1 MSEVSTTS
9 TPSATSAPPRQRAP
23 PEHYQFKFYDSL
35 SSVHNYDWKMF
46 MWLASLKEIENLI
59 YLFII
64 VWNAISLRNQHSSE
78 RLTKDLVDETHNM
91 IQLIE
96 ELASLKA
103 LSNERKVTIIKTLDD
118 YKECRINDRN
128 SSQRTTLSNNAWI
141 ELESFGLPY
150 NSHTFEEQLN
160 RCYTYHKEI
169 LRKMILSRMES
180 FRSIAKQIETKN
192 ILEQETEI
200 ESTENSEREIIMPNQ
215 NNVVDAEWRDNDKNN
230 SIQLVKDIENLN
242 RALNKA
248 IGVKRNVKE
257 IKKEA
262 VAELFNSYN
271 CTTDVNTK
279 QMKLVLDAVLQRHLI
294 KNILDYANYYF
305 TGVQKN
311 DNLEYFTGLQKNDN
325 LEAVIL
331 SKTEELINLT
341 SQFEDTNL
349 EIDENA
355 QTLPTILRQQ
365 NYATL
370 GHRVFS
376 KNHPFVNQLVNDLT
390 KEMNRYRILDS
401 EEKNKKFE
409 DDIITILIQF
419 LRIFYF
425 RLKTQEPTPSF
436 KFYESGTNIDPFYMD
451 GMWEGHY
458 EDYVVEICS
467 FPAII
472 VESDERAYIKAQVIA
487 RPKEE
492 LHEDEESDY

>member
-1 MSEVSTTS
+1 MSKVSTTS
-9 TPSATSAPPRQRAP
+9 VSSTISAPSRQREPA
-23 PEHYQFKFYDSL
+23 DSL
-35 SSVHNYDWKMF
+35 
-46 MWLASLKEIENLI
+46 
-59 YLFII
+59 
-64 VWNAISLRNQHSSE
+64 VWNAISLRKQNHA
-78 RLTKDLVDETHNM
+78 RLS
-91 IQLIE
+91 E
-96 ELASLKA
+96 ELADETNSIIRLIKELATLKA
-103 LSNERKVTIIKTLDD
+103 LSNEREVTIIKTLDD
-118 YKECRINDRN
+118 YKNCRLSEKNSLRN
-128 SSQRTTLSNNAWI
+128 TLSDNAWE

-150 NSHTFEEQLN
+150 DSRIFEKQLN
-160 RCYTYHKEI
+160 HCYTYHKEN

-200 ESTENSEREIIMPNQ
+200 ESTENSKREIIMLNQ

-271 CTTDVNTK
+271 CTTNVNKK

-294 KNILDYANYYF
+294 KNIWDSADYYF

-311 DNLEYFTGLQKNDN
+311 DNSEYYSTGSQKNDN
-325 LEAVIL
+325 LEAAIR

-341 SQFEDTNL
+341 SQFENTNL

-376 KNHPFVNQLVNDLT
+376 KNHPFVNQLVNYLT

-425 RLKTQEPTPSF
+425 RLKTQEPTPSV

-492 LHEDEESDY
+492 FHEDEESDY

>member
-1 MSEVSTTS
+1 
-9 TPSATSAPPRQRAP
+9 
-23 PEHYQFKFYDSL
+23 
-35 SSVHNYDWKMF
+35 

-59 YLFII
+59 HLFII
-64 VWNAISLRNQHSSE
+64 VWNAISLRNQHSCG
-78 RLTKDLVDETHNM
+78 RLTKDLTNETNSM
-91 IQLIE
+91 IRLIE
-96 ELASLKA
+96 ALASLKA
-103 LSNERKVTIIKTLDD
+103 LSNERKVIIIKTLVD
-118 YKECRINDRN
+118 YKECRVNNRN
-128 SSQRTTLSNNAWI
+128 SREKNSQRNTLSNDAWI

-160 RCYTYHKEI
+160 RCLPSQKEI

-200 ESTENSEREIIMPNQ
+200 ESTENSESEIIMPNQ
-215 NNVVDAEWRDNDKNN
+215 NNVVDAEWRNNDKNN

-242 RALNKA
+242 RALSKT

-271 CTTDVNTK
+271 CTTNVNK
-279 QMKLVLDAVLQRHLI
+279 KKMKLVLDAVLQRHLI
-294 KNILDYANYYF
+294 KNIWDSADYYF

-311 DNLEYFTGLQKNDN
+311 DNSEYYSTGSQKNDN
-325 LEAVIL
+325 LEAAIL

-355 QTLPTILRQQ
+355 QTLPTTLRQQ

-425 RLKTQEPTPSF
+425 RLKTQEPTPSVR
-436 KFYESGTNIDPFYMD
+436 FYESGTNIDPFYMD